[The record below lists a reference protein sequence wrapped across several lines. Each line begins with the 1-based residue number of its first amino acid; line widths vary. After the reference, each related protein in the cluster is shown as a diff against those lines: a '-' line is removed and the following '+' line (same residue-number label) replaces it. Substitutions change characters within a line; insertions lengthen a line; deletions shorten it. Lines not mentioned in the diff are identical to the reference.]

1 VEGAEQI
8 KIGSDAI
15 LQPDSLTHVN
25 DADELAKTAEQLL
38 DSLCHEQSQKFKQS
52 SFLALMR
59 RIRDREVHI
68 EGDEFREVSSL
79 CEIVQ
84 SIRTYLCY
92 SLLIS
97 SPDHAVTTSWWSAL
111 PRGSV
116 KSCDRPYG
124 CRLPLNL
131 TSPAQIGGDL
141 NFYNKGFY
149 ASVYDLL
156 PWLGSVNTREGE
168 SVHEFIDPID
178 TPGGNHGGVGTDGE
192 NKETRKYGKQV
203 AGLYRR
209 PRPRATFK
217 VS

>member
-1 VEGAEQI
+1 MGGAVSSPPLAHQNVTQAYRQFETDMFDEPAFEAAFAQARAQVEFQESAATKEDAETLNDSLQTDTHPSVEGAEQI

-84 SIRTYLCY
+84 SIRTCLCY

-131 TSPAQIGGDL
+131 TSPAPD
-141 NFYNKGFY
+141 
-149 ASVYDLL
+149 
-156 PWLGSVNTREGE
+156 W
-168 SVHEFIDPID
+168 
-178 TPGGNHGGVGTDGE
+178 
-192 NKETRKYGKQV
+192 
-203 AGLYRR
+203 RR
-209 PRPRATFK
+209 SK
-217 VS
+217 CL